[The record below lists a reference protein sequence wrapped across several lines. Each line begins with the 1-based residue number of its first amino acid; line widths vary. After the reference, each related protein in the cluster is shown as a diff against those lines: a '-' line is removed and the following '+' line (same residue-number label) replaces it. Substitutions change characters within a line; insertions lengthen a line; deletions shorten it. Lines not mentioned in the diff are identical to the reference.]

1 MPVFRKYLIPL
12 QSLIDKDIDMATAVD
27 MAHKEFVS
35 QSSQMFSKL
44 ELKLLE
50 FHVANLEYACG
61 ADLCKVSVTG
71 FSHSLYFKFFES
83 KSRLVYPLNSIM
95 TDLIGVI
102 FS

>member
-1 MPVFRKYLIPL
+1 MPVFRKYIIPL

-71 FSHSLYFKFFES
+71 FCILYILNFW
-83 KSRLVYPLNSIM
+83 SRNHVQFTL
-95 TDLIGVI
+95 
-102 FS
+102 